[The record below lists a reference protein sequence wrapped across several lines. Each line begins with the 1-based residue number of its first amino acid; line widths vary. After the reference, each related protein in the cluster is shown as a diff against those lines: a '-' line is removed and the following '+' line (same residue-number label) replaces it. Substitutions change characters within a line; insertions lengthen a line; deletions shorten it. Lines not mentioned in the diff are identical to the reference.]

1 MRSYE
6 GLGSGVE
13 REAQDLAAGDA
24 SQARGAVDDEEAHSL
39 HAGDAE
45 YDEIHRTSKDRR
57 WAGLLALW
65 TVVATK
71 LQPGDAVWWVQADE
85 WPHYSVVSGCYV
97 GPVEGMSAA
106 AQLELAE
113 GHGAVVALARVFI
126 SEEAAEQEAGVLQ
139 AFAGGPVMARAL
151 TTLL

>member
-24 SQARGAVDDEEAHSL
+24 SQARGAVDDEEAHTL

-85 WPHYSVVSGCYV
+85 WLRYSVEGGCYV
-97 GPVEGMSAA
+97 GIAHNVSEPV
-106 AQLELAE
+106 QLEVAGGRHE
-113 GHGAVVALARVFI
+113 TVALARIFI
-126 SEEAAEQEAGVLQ
+126 PRKA
-139 AFAGGPVMARAL
+139 
-151 TTLL
+151 